1 MKNGKQTVEATIQA
15 GIRKA
20 SLKPGRMMTAG
31 ILAGAFIAFGAFG
44 SQTASLYTGK
54 VVSSLVFP
62 IGLTMVILTGSELFT
77 GNSLMSISV
86 MDRKNAT
93 AAVLKNW
100 AFVYIGNL
108 IGSLLIAAAAGCL
121 AGGDLAES
129 MRNTAVS
136 KASLPIMQMILKGVL
151 CNILVC
157 MAVYCQTACEE
168 PAGKIPALYLP
179 TFLFVLSGFEHS
191 IANMYFIPA
200 GMIAGASGIFT
211 GLLTN
216 LLFVTIGNIIGGVL
230 ISALLYYA
238 NR

>member
-1 MKNGKQTVEATIQA
+1 MKNGKQTVEATVQA

-20 SLKPGRMMTAG
+20 SLTPGRMITAG
-31 ILAGAFIAFGAFG
+31 ILAGAFIAFGAYG
-44 SQTASLYTGK
+44 SQIASLYGTK

-77 GNSLMSISV
+77 GNSLMSMSV
-86 MDRKNAT
+86 MDGRNT
-93 AAVLKNW
+93 IRAVLKNW
-100 AFVYIGNL
+100 VFVYLGNL
-108 IGSLLIAAAAGCL
+108 AGSLLVAAAAGMVSS
-121 AGGDLAES
+121 GDLALVMKS
-129 MRNTAVS
+129 AAS
-136 KASLPIMQMILKGVL
+136 AKASLPVTQMVVKGIL

-200 GMIAGASGIFT
+200 GIIAGASGIFT
-211 GLLTN
+211 GMLVN
-216 LLFVTIGNIIGGVL
+216 LLFVTVGNIIGGIL
-230 ISALLYYA
+230 ISFLLYQA
-238 NR
+238 NH